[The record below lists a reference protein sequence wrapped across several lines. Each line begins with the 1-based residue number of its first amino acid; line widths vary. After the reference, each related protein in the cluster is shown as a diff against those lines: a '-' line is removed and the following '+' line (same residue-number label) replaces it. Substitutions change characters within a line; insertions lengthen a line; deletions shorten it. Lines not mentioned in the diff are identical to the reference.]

1 MAMND
6 DDETRIA
13 SVAAFLAM
21 GDALAILAAAH
32 PAAFAA
38 RLRDARLVL
47 QNQLAS
53 KRSDP
58 FRIRVLEK
66 HVALLEM
73 AASSQ

>member
-1 MAMND
+1 MND
-6 DDETRIA
+6 NDETRTA

-21 GDALAILAAAH
+21 GDALAVVAASH
-32 PAAFAA
+32 PEAFAA

-47 QNQLAS
+47 QNHLAS
-53 KRSDP
+53 ETSDP